1 VLTQRKTADR
11 ANKRAYE
18 FAKRVFDVVNSLLAL
33 VLLCVPFLVICVLIR
48 LSDGGS
54 AFYVAQRVGKNGIPF
69 GMYKFRTMVMHADS
83 LRDML
88 TPAEYA
94 EYKKEYKLQN
104 DPRVTK
110 IGRLLRKSS
119 IDEFPQLINVIK
131 GDMHFVGP
139 RPLVEEETYLYG
151 ENREKL
157 LSVKPG
163 LTGYWQAYARNAVG
177 YGNGK
182 RQEMELFYVE
192 NRSFWMDIKIILAT
206 VVRVL
211 RGEGAS

>member
-1 VLTQRKTADR
+1 MITAVKKFGKAD
-11 ANKRAYE
+11 KRGYE
-18 FAKRVFDVVNSLLAL
+18 IWKRVFDIANSLLAL
-33 VLLCVPFLVICVLIR
+33 VLLCVPFLVICVLIK

-54 AFYVAQRVGKNGIPF
+54 VYYIAQRVGKNGIPF

-83 LRDML
+83 LHDML
-88 TPAEYA
+88 TPEEYA

-110 IGRLLRKSS
+110 IGRFLRKSS
-119 IDEFPQLINVIK
+119 IDELPQIINVIK

-157 LSVKPG
+157 LSIKPG
-163 LTGYWQAYARNAVG
+163 LTGYWQAYARNTVG
-177 YGNGK
+177 YRNGK

-192 NRSFWMDIKIILAT
+192 NRSFGMDIKIILAT
-206 VVRVL
+206 IVRVL

>member
-1 VLTQRKTADR
+1 V
-11 ANKRAYE
+11 
-18 FAKRVFDVVNSLLAL
+18 
-33 VLLCVPFLVICVLIR
+33 
-48 LSDGGS
+48 
-54 AFYVAQRVGKNGIPF
+54 
-69 GMYKFRTMVMHADS
+69 
-83 LRDML
+83 
-88 TPAEYA
+88 
-94 EYKKEYKLQN
+94 KEYKLQN

>member
-1 VLTQRKTADR
+1 MITAVKKFGKAD
-11 ANKRAYE
+11 KRGYE

-33 VLLCVPFLVICVLIR
+33 GLLCVPFLVICVLIK

-54 AFYVAQRVGKNGIPF
+54 AFYIAQRVGKNGIPF

-88 TPAEYA
+88 TPEEYA

-110 IGRLLRKSS
+110 IGRFLRKSS
-119 IDEFPQLINVIK
+119 IDELPQIINVIK

-139 RPLVEEETYLYG
+139 RPVLAEETDLYG
-151 ENREKL
+151 ENRAKL

-163 LTGYWQAYARNAVG
+163 LTGYWQAYARNTVG
-177 YGNGK
+177 YENGK

-192 NRSFWMDIKIILAT
+192 NRSLILDLKIILAT